1 MIQFIYHSTKKLALG
16 ARSYWNGLL
25 SLPYPNN
32 CSICS
37 AEHSIEKSKLCLLC
51 LSELP
56 FTFYE
61 KDLKTSRVAE
71 VFFGRA
77 KIKNVYAM
85 LFFETGNYTQKL
97 LHKLKYENDKELAK
111 YLGTLIGKKLK
122 AESLNDKIDYYIPV
136 SLHSK
141 KEFTRGYNQSEVLA
155 EGISEILPAPIL
167 NNFVKKKKHNSSQT
181 KKNRQDRIDNVTD
194 LFYVSESSVLN
205 GKHIVLVDDV
215 LTTGATLESIANTL
229 HQAVPQLQISIF
241 TLAFAK

>member
-1 MIQFIYHSTKKLALG
+1 
-16 ARSYWNGLL
+16 
-25 SLPYPNN
+25 
-32 CSICS
+32 
-37 AEHSIEKSKLCLLC
+37 
-51 LSELP
+51 
-56 FTFYE
+56 
-61 KDLKTSRVAE
+61 
-71 VFFGRA
+71 
-77 KIKNVYAM
+77 M